1 MRQPFLAALCAIA
14 LAGCTSESADLG
26 TPPPVSLATS
36 SAVVAVSFQSGRTSA
51 ASQGRL
57 RQAVYTVAG
66 GELQAVRAQVRPDT
80 AGNGETIRRFLV
92 GVGLDPA
99 RLDVEP
105 PSPGRP
111 RSSEVVLT
119 RKRAVT
125 PPCAAAIQFAYPD
138 DPAPSLMSLARC
150 NQANNLA
157 NMLVDPADLVA
168 PPALAQQDGAY
179 LAAGVQ
185 SWRAGR
191 SGPLPAESP
200 PSGDQGFTAGSSAG
214 TDPAASLPPGGQ
226 ASGVQAARP

>member
-1 MRQPFLAALCAIA
+1 M
-14 LAGCTSESADLG
+14 AD
-26 TPPPVSLATS
+26 
-36 SAVVAVSFQSGRTSA
+36 
-51 ASQGRL
+51 
-57 RQAVYTVAG
+57 
-66 GELQAVRAQVRPDT
+66 GEMQAVRAQVRPDT
-80 AGNGETIRRFLV
+80 AGDGETIRRFLV
-92 GVGLDPA
+92 GIGLDPA

-105 PSPGRP
+105 PSPGRTRP
-111 RSSEVVLT
+111 SEVVLT

-150 NQANNLA
+150 HQANNLA

-185 SWRAGR
+185 SWRADR
-191 SGPLPAESP
+191 SGPLPSESP
-200 PSGDQGFTAGSSAG
+200 SSPSGDQGFTAGSPAG